1 MNYMIKGLKYRECE
15 VAFCLFLYSQRVLG
29 ITKGME
35 DLGGM
40 QWELFGTLVLGW
52 IIVYLIIWKGL
63 HSSGKVF
70 IASLQLSM
78 TTSRNLK
85 VLVLNLFSTN
95 FCF

>member
-1 MNYMIKGLKYRECE
+1 MTKSFKLETLLILTISFTIPLDMI
-15 VAFCLFLYSQRVLG
+15 LFYFLFNSQRVLG

-63 HSSGKVF
+63 HSSGKV
-70 IASLQLSM
+70 I
-78 TTSRNLK
+78 
-85 VLVLNLFSTN
+85 
-95 FCF
+95 